1 MTPTTPSDAD
11 GARPPIFS
19 VDDDGGPV
27 YRGRAVGGLAGTSF
41 DRVWGLLAG
50 DGDPL
55 PRAEP
60 FNLPVRTGDTRAD
73 VLSALAQ
80 LTPAWSYRPL
90 PEIDQALARENLA
103 RASAMMLSFVAQSA
117 RGYDVPAVPQRE
129 VDLADTATERFLVR
143 WRGEADPTAVR
154 ALDTFWLAVAENG
167 VTPSTQTAR
176 LAAEVGADAA
186 SCLAA
191 SVAVG
196 GGPFLGGAVARGLAV
211 VEEVDRAGDA
221 RRVVEAYADANG
233 GSLPG
238 FTDGLPTDLRA
249 RLLRDACVDVGAR
262 HLEAGEAIAR
272 AAHEMLLEQG
282 RTTEES
288 AANTMFWG
296 AILLDHLGVAAP
308 LMCALYL
315 CGRSAGWSA
324 HVLDVHASL
333 SG

>member
-1 MTPTTPSDAD
+1 MAATPADPTDSRPAIFDVGAD
-11 GARPPIFS
+11 GDPL
-19 VDDDGGPV
+19 
-27 YRGRAVGGLAGTSF
+27 YRGRPVGQLAGTPF
-41 DRVWGLLAG
+41 GRVWGILAG
-50 DGDPL
+50 DGDDL
-55 PRAEP
+55 PQAEP
-60 FNLPVRTGDTRAD
+60 FHLPVRTGDTRAD

-90 PEIDQALARENLA
+90 SEIDHPLALDNLA
-103 RASAMMLSFVAQSA
+103 RASTMTLSFVAQSA

-129 VDLADTATERFLVR
+129 VDLVNTATERFLVR
-143 WRGEADPTAVR
+143 WRGEADPAAVR
-154 ALDTFWLAVAENG
+154 ALDIFWLAVAENG

-191 SVAVG
+191 GVAVG

-211 VEEVDRAGDA
+211 VEEVERTGDA
-221 RRVVEAYADANG
+221 RRVIEAYADAHG

-238 FTDGLPTDLRA
+238 FTDALPTDVRA
-249 RLLRDACVDVGAR
+249 RLLRDACVEVDAR
-262 HLEAGEAIAR
+262 HLEAGDAIAR
-272 AAHEMLLEQG
+272 AAHELLLERG
-282 RTTEES
+282 RPADES

-315 CGRSAGWSA
+315 CGRTAGWAA
-324 HVLDVHASL
+324 HVLEVHASL
-333 SG
+333 R